1 MIKIAPSILSADF
14 SKLGEEVAK
23 VEAAGCEY
31 LHIDVM
37 DGSFVPNISFGPI
50 IMKSIR
56 KQSKMVFDCHLMIDE
71 PARYIKEF
79 AQAGADIITIHQE
92 STNHLHR
99 AIMAVKE
106 CGCKVG
112 VSLNPATPIS
122 VLEYIL
128 EDLDMVLIMSV
139 NPGFGGQSFI
149 QSSLKKIRDLKNMI
163 IEKNLNVEIQV
174 DGGVNKNIIGE
185 IVEAGADILVAGSAI
200 FGKSDIKSAVYEL
213 RENAER
219 ELIV

>member
-1 MIKIAPSILSADF
+1 MIKLAPSILSADF
-14 SKLGEEVAK
+14 SKLGDEVKIVEE
-23 VEAAGCEY
+23 AGCEY

-37 DGSFVPNISFGPI
+37 DGHFVPNISFGPV

-71 PARYIKEF
+71 PARYIKDF
-79 AQAGADIITIHQE
+79 AEAGADIITIHYE

-112 VSLNPATPIS
+112 VSLNPATPIN

-128 EDLDMVLIMSV
+128 QDLDMVLIMSV

-149 QSSLKKIRDLKNMI
+149 QSSISKIRDLKNMI
-163 IEKNLNVEIQV
+163 TEKNLNIDIQV
-174 DGGVNKNIIGE
+174 DGGVSNSTIGD
-185 IVEAGADILVAGSAI
+185 IVEAGANILVAGSAI
-200 FGKSDIKSAVYEL
+200 FGKTNIKTAVEEL
-213 RENAER
+213 RENAEK
-219 ELIV
+219 ELVV

>member
-23 VEAAGCEY
+23 VEDAGCEY

-99 AIMAVKE
+99 AIMAVKK

>member
-1 MIKIAPSILSADF
+1 
-14 SKLGEEVAK
+14 V
-23 VEAAGCEY
+23 
-31 LHIDVM
+31 
-37 DGSFVPNISFGPI
+37 I
-50 IMKSIR
+50 IKSIR
-56 KQSKMVFDCHLMIDE
+56 KQSAMVFDCHLMIDE

-79 AQAGADIITIHQE
+79 ADAGADIITIHQE

-112 VSLNPATPIS
+112 VSLNPATPIN

-128 EDLDMVLIMSV
+128 EDIDMVLIMSV

-149 QSSLKKIRDLKNMI
+149 RSSLDKIRDLKNMI
-163 IEKNLNVEIQV
+163 IEKRLNVEIQV
-174 DGGVNKNIIGE
+174 DGGINSNNIGDV
-185 IVEAGADILVAGSAI
+185 VEAGADILVAGSAI
-200 FGKSDIKSAVYEL
+200 FSKSDIKNAVNEL
-213 RENAER
+213 RENAEK

>member
-1 MIKIAPSILSADF
+1 MIKLAPSILSADF
-14 SKLGEEVAK
+14 SKLGEEVK
-23 VEAAGCEY
+23 VVEEAGCEY

-37 DGSFVPNISFGPI
+37 DGHFVPNISFRPVVI
-50 IMKSIR
+50 KNIR

-71 PARYIKEF
+71 PTRYVKDF
-79 AQAGADIITIHQE
+79 AEAGADIITIHYE
-92 STNHLHR
+92 ATNHLHR

-122 VLEYIL
+122 VLEYIIQ
-128 EDLDMVLIMSV
+128 DIDMVLIMSV

-149 QSSLKKIRDLKNMI
+149 QSSISKIRDLKNMI
-163 IEKNLNVEIQV
+163 TEKNLNIDIQV
-174 DGGVNKNIIGE
+174 DGGVSNSTIGD
-185 IVEAGADILVAGSAI
+185 IVEAGANILVAGSAI
-200 FGKSDIKSAVYEL
+200 FGKTDVKTAVEEL
-213 RENAER
+213 RENAEK

>member
-14 SKLGEEVAK
+14 SMLGEEVAK

-37 DGSFVPNISFGPI
+37 DGSFVPNISFGPVVI
-50 IMKSIR
+50 KSIR
-56 KQSKMVFDCHLMIDE
+56 KKSKMVFDCHLMIDE
-71 PARYIKEF
+71 PARYIKDF
-79 AQAGADIITIHQE
+79 ADAGADIITIHYE
-92 STNHLHR
+92 ATNHLHR
-99 AIMAVKE
+99 AVMAVKE

-112 VSLNPATPIS
+112 VSLNPATPVS

-149 QSSLKKIRDLKNMI
+149 QSSLRKIRDLKSMI
-163 IEKNLNVEIQV
+163 REKNLNVDIQV
-174 DGGVNKNIIGE
+174 DGGVSVTNIGDV
-185 IVEAGADILVAGSAI
+185 VEAGADILVAGSAI
-200 FGKSDIKSAVYEL
+200 FGKGDIKEAVHQL
-213 RENAER
+213 RENAEK
-219 ELIV
+219 EMIV

>member
-1 MIKIAPSILSADF
+1 MVKIAPSILSADF
-14 SKLGEEVAK
+14 SRLGEEVAK
-23 VEAAGCEY
+23 VESAGCEY

-37 DGSFVPNISFGPI
+37 DGSFVPNISFGPVV
-50 IMKSIR
+50 MKSIR

-71 PARYIKEF
+71 PARYVKDF
-79 AQAGADIITIHQE
+79 ADAGADIITLHYE
-92 STNHLHR
+92 ATNHLHR
-99 AIMAVKE
+99 AVMAGKE

-112 VSLNPATPIS
+112 VSLNPATPVS

-149 QSSLKKIRDLKNMI
+149 QSSLRKIRDLKSMI
-163 IEKNLNVEIQV
+163 IERNLDIEIQV
-174 DGGVNKNIIGE
+174 DGGVSPTTIGD
-185 IVEAGADILVAGSAI
+185 IVEAGADVLVAGSAI
-200 FGKSDIKSAVYEL
+200 FGKSDIKAAVEEL
-213 RENAER
+213 RENAEK